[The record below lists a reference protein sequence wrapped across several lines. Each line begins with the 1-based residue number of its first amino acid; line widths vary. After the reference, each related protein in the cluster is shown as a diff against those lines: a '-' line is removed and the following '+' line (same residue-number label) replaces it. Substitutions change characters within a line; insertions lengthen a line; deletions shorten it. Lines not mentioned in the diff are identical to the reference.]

1 MLKITRKALA
11 ATIAGALTL
20 ASGAVAAKDLV
31 ISAALP
37 QVHFWV
43 GKHMDPF
50 ADQVQATTGFKFKRF
65 YAGELV
71 SIGRELDALKG
82 GTIDVAAP
90 LLAPY
95 HEGRFP
101 LSDVSQLPTYG
112 TSSVMATRAFQKLID
127 SDVKLDGKKTFFQ
140 YELGDKGIRGWA
152 LGASAPYSLSTT
164 GKELKT
170 PADLKGMPLRA
181 GSALHTIVLQRLG
194 ATPVTMPAA
203 QAFEALSRGTIAGI
217 MLTIGDW
224 KSYSLQDILKYT
236 ITGVS
241 LGHWE
246 SYLAINESLWKGM
259 SEADRKAWDKA
270 AREVAI
276 KNSEGIDA
284 QDVEILEL
292 TKAKGAKFVAVDN
305 LSKEMSD
312 HMAKAAYE
320 TWVQWIEQ
328 LEKKGHPAKAAAKLW
343 ASLIKAEGGR
353 LPAGVDAYLAR

>member
-1 MLKITRKALA
+1 
-11 ATIAGALTL
+11 
-20 ASGAVAAKDLV
+20 
-31 ISAALP
+31 
-37 QVHFWV
+37 
-43 GKHMDPF
+43 
-50 ADQVQATTGFKFKRF
+50 
-65 YAGELV
+65 
-71 SIGRELDALKG
+71 
-82 GTIDVAAP
+82 
-90 LLAPY
+90 
-95 HEGRFP
+95 
-101 LSDVSQLPTYG
+101 
-112 TSSVMATRAFQKLID
+112 
-127 SDVKLDGKKTFFQ
+127 
-140 YELGDKGIRGWA
+140 
-152 LGASAPYSLSTT
+152 
-164 GKELKT
+164 
-170 PADLKGMPLRA
+170 
-181 GSALHTIVLQRLG
+181 
-194 ATPVTMPAA
+194 
-203 QAFEALSRGTIAGI
+203 

-292 TKAKGAKFVAVDN
+292 TKAKGAKFVAVDS
-305 LSKEMSD
+305 LSKEMSG

-320 TWVQWIEQ
+320 TWVQWIDQ

-353 LPAGVDAYLAR
+353 LPEGVDAYLAR